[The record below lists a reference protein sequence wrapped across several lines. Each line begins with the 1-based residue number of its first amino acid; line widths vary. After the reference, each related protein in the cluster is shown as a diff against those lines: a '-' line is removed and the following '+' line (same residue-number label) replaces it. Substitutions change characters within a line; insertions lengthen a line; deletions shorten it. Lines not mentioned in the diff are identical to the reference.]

1 MKIIITSLYANPI
14 HPGHVEYLEQSKQ
27 LGDKLI
33 VIVNNDIQQQIKIGK
48 IFQNQNFRLKII
60 KSLKVVDEVFLS
72 IDKDSSV
79 CNSIQ
84 TVFEDQKY
92 YYPESEII
100 FAKGGDRFIGNI
112 PEVEICNKLGI
123 KIVDGLGEKIHSST
137 EYRN

>member
-14 HPGHVEYLEQSKQ
+14 HPGHIEYLEQSKQ

-33 VIVNNDIQQQIKIGK
+33 VIVNNDLQQQLKIGS
-48 IFQNQNFRLKII
+48 IFQDEKFRLKII
-60 KSLKVVDEVFLS
+60 NSLKVVDEVFLS
-72 IDKDSSV
+72 IDKDPSV
-79 CNSIQ
+79 CKSIQ

-92 YYPESEII
+92 YHPESEII

-112 PEVEICNKLGI
+112 PEVEICNRLGI

-137 EYRN
+137 EYRK